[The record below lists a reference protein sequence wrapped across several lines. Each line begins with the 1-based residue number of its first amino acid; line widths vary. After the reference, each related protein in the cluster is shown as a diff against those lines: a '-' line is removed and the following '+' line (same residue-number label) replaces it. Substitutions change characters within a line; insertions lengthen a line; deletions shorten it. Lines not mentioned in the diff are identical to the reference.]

1 MIQVGAHRACNCEA
15 HVGEPVV
22 CFEGVSFRYGR
33 ALVVEDADFDIYKG
47 ESVCIVG
54 PNGGGKS
61 TLLKLMLGLLQPE
74 KGAIRLL
81 GSVPKRARARVGYV
95 PQHMDFDPLF
105 PVSALDVVLMGC
117 LNRRSFG
124 FRKPADLALAIE
136 ALDKMGLKA
145 KAKEPFASL
154 SGGQRQAVLIARA
167 LAAEAEVLL
176 LDEPTAHVDVA
187 AEERLMASLK
197 ELDETLTL
205 ITVSHDLA
213 FVSRSVP
220 KVVCVNRCVHVHPTT
235 ELTDD
240 RIRQLYGYEVS
251 MVQHD
256 HEHLDS
262 HGSHNHD

>member
-1 MIQVGAHRACNCEA
+1 MSEPDGHVGCNCETHA
-15 HVGEPVV
+15 GEPVV

-33 ALVVEDADFDIYKG
+33 SLVVEDADFDVFKG
-47 ESVCIVG
+47 ESVCVVG

-74 KGAIRLL
+74 SGTVRLL
-81 GSVPKRARARVGYV
+81 GEAPKKSRSRVGYV
-95 PQHMDFDPLF
+95 PQHIDFDPLF

-117 LNRRSFG
+117 LNRRTFG
-124 FRKPADLALAIE
+124 FRSKQDLALALE
-136 ALDKMGLKA
+136 ALDKMGLSA
-145 KAKEPFASL
+145 KAREPFASL
-154 SGGQRQAVLIARA
+154 SGGQRQATLIARA
-167 LAAEAEVLL
+167 LAAKAEVLL

-187 AEERLMASLK
+187 AEERLMSSLK
-197 ELDETLTL
+197 ELDEHLTL

-220 KVVCVNRCVHVHPTT
+220 KVVCVNRCVHIHPTR
-235 ELTDD
+235 ELTDQ
-240 RIRQLYGYEVS
+240 RIRELYGYDVS

-262 HGSHNHD
+262 HGGHHHD